1 MSAKRAYSYYEA
13 GTAAKKLEYVEEKKK
28 VVRNNHKTSNKKNV
42 KQKTSSIALIL
53 CIFSMALVLV
63 YRYNVIS
70 EKNLEAQSLAED
82 LTKVESA
89 LLTSQI
95 EIEQNTDLNQ
105 IEAYAKQKLGMQKP
119 DKNQT
124 IYVDTSKTSNSLE
137 VQSDTTFLQ
146 NIADRISNFFDK
158 IF

>member
-1 MSAKRAYSYYEA
+1 MSTRRAYNYYEA
-13 GTAAKKLEYVEEKKK
+13 GSAARKLEYVEVKKK
-28 VVRNNHKTSNKKNV
+28 VVKNKNNTLNKKNT
-42 KQKTSSIALIL
+42 KRKTSSIAMIL
-53 CIFSMALVLV
+53 FVFSMALVLV
-63 YRYNVIS
+63 YRYNVIN
-70 EKNLEAQSLAED
+70 EKNLLSQSLADD
-82 LTKVESA
+82 LVKAESA

-95 EIEQNTDLNQ
+95 EVDQSTDLNQ

-137 VQSDTTFLQ
+137 VQSDTTFLK
-146 NIADRISNFFDK
+146 NITGKISNFFDK